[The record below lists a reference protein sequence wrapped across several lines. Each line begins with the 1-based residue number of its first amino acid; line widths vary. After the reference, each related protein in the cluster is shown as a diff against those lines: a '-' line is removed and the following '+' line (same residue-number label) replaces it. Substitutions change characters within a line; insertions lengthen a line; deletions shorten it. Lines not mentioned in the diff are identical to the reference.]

1 MVIYIYGEDTFRSR
15 QYLREQVEKFKQTR
29 DPQGFNTVFLD
40 AKTEPSSRIIEE
52 VLTTPFLAERRMIV
66 VSNILSITDKEF
78 AARLAQRLEEKKIP
92 ETNVVIFWQGE
103 TIGKSKE
110 IKTLQELLLKEK
122 YVQKFEPLVGASLS
136 RFVQKEFS
144 DRGVAVDEVVV
155 EKLILQAGSDLWVL
169 SGLVN
174 QLAAYKPK
182 EKITADDVAKFVSST
197 SDQNVFNLVEAI
209 FSGNHRQAF
218 TLLQGSDE
226 DVFKLVGLLLWQL
239 RILVQMRDCIDRE
252 DIVQSEVLAKKLGI
266 HPFVVKK
273 NLALVKKH
281 TLEDFQK
288 IYERLL
294 DMDVKIK
301 TGFAKPEILM
311 DLLVVKM

>member
-40 AKTEPSSRIIEE
+40 AKIEPSNRIIEE
-52 VLTTPFLAERRMIV
+52 VLTTPFLAERRMVV

-78 AARLAQRLEEKKIP
+78 AAALAKRLEEKKIP

-103 TIGKSKE
+103 TVGKSKE
-110 IKTLQELLLKEK
+110 IKTLQEFLLKEK
-122 YVQKFEPLVGASLS
+122 YVQKFEPLVGINLS
-136 RFVQKEFS
+136 RFVQKEFT
-144 DRGVAVDEVVV
+144 DRGVAVDAVVV
-155 EKLILQAGSDLWVL
+155 EKLIQHSGGDLWVL

-174 QLAAYKPK
+174 QLSAYKPK
-182 EKITADDVAKFVSST
+182 EKITTDDVALFVSST
-197 SDQNVFNLVEAI
+197 SDQNVFSLVEAI

-218 TLLQGSDE
+218 SLLHGSDE

-281 TLEDFQK
+281 TLTDFKK

-294 DMDVKIK
+294 DLDVKIK
-301 TGFAKPEILM
+301 TGFAKPEILI
-311 DLLVVKM
+311 DLLVARM